1 MSFYLLGIC
10 CILDDDKN
18 VFFFIL
24 VNSTHYLFM
33 TAFLKEK
40 LNGKCEM
47 QMAMKIHILIQV
59 PCKKAKQK

>member
-1 MSFYLLGIC
+1 MMTKMCS
-10 CILDDDKN
+10 
-18 VFFFIL
+18 FFIL